1 VTKVLVVDDVELVR
15 TSLKRL
21 LERAGFEVRTAE
33 SGAAAIALLEK
44 EPVDVVLADFMMPGM
59 NGIDMLREVRT
70 RWPSVRRAML
80 TAQADQELLDRS
92 LEGGL
97 LLVAFK
103 KPWSNK
109 ELIEALK
116 TLAAPKA

>member
-1 VTKVLVVDDVELVR
+1 MTKVLVVDDVELVR